1 MHVNTKEKGEI
12 MANKVFDVKLKA
24 VMLDGVMSDPETE
37 LLKDH
42 ISNASIHVS
51 SEDAKAIEAISVI
64 GSQVSTSSGNITV
77 LIDRLKELEDQ
88 MNSLKHTDVLEVT
101 DLDAAVDAT
110 KDVVLTATE
119 SVLSPTPITGKSVT
133 VNQATVVASGAKSAM
148 LTVTAESGDV
158 VLKNIDLSGDMSTT
172 NDTVQLIVESDEYV
186 RITDSIITASGYN
199 AINIG
204 DKKPPK
210 SVVIDNVQ
218 FLGDYR
224 NNTISIYG
232 TKDNAVVTI
241 SNCVFKKSSNPLR
254 IFNETNTRL
263 TVNLINCVFEQW
275 EEEAQDYYGPILC
288 EDAFTKNEFT
298 KAELATTEGKAA
310 AIAREREY
318 NRYSPDKVT
327 INMINC
333 TYKGKLITFDDL
345 VSVAGTKD
353 INTQLIYVYN
363 HVEGF
368 VEFDADRYP
377 KFTAK

>member
-1 MHVNTKEKGEI
+1 
-12 MANKVFDVKLKA
+12 MAKYTVDLVA
-24 VMLDGVMSDPETE
+24 THLDGQMGDPESK
-37 LLKDH
+37 LLTKHLTDG
-42 ISNASIHVS
+42 NIHVTVDDK
-51 SEDAKAIEAISVI
+51 EQWNEKVGQEEFIVVADKASAASADMIGIVARLAQLEERVIELTQTDRVEISDL
-64 GSQVSTSSGNITV
+64 SQA
-77 LIDRLKELEDQ
+77 
-88 MNSLKHTDVLEVT
+88 TDK
-101 DLDAAVDAT
+101 T
-110 KDVVLTATE
+110 KDVVISTTE
-119 SVLSPTPITGKSVT
+119 PVLSPTPVVGKSIT
-133 VNQATVVASGAKSAM
+133 VEQLTVVASGAKSAM
-148 LTVTAESGDV
+148 LTATAESGDV
-158 VLKNIDLSGDMSTT
+158 NLKGIDLSGDMSTT

-204 DKKPPK
+204 DKKAPK

-241 SNCVFKKSSNPLR
+241 SNCVFKNSSNPLR

-263 TVNLINCVFEQW
+263 VVNLINCVFEQW

-298 KAELATTEGKAA
+298 KAELATEEGKAA
-310 AIAREREY
+310 AIAKEQEY
-318 NRYSPDKVT
+318 NRYSPDKVV

-333 TYKGKLITFDDL
+333 TYKGKLITFENLAD
-345 VSVAGTKD
+345 VAGTKD
-353 INTQLIYVYN
+353 VNTQLIYVYN

>member
-1 MHVNTKEKGEI
+1 
-12 MANKVFDVKLKA
+12 MAKYNVDLVA
-24 VMLDGVMSDPETE
+24 THLDGQMGDPESK
-37 LLKDH
+37 LLTKHLTDG
-42 ISNASIHVS
+42 NIHVTVGDK
-51 SEDAKAIEAISVI
+51 EQWNEKVGQEEFVVVADKASANSADMVGIVARLAQLEERVI
-64 GSQVSTSSGNITV
+64 QLSQS
-77 LIDRLKELEDQ
+77 
-88 MNSLKHTDVLEVT
+88 DVVEVT
-101 DLDAAVDAT
+101 DITAAVDKT
-110 KDVVLTATE
+110 KDIVLTASE

-133 VNQATVVASGAKSAM
+133 VNKAVVVASGAKSAM

-158 VLKNIDLSGDMSTT
+158 NLKNIDLSGDMSTT

-204 DKKPPK
+204 DRKAPK

-254 IFNETNTRL
+254 IFNETNTKL

-275 EEEAQDYYGPILC
+275 EETTAEYAGPIIC
-288 EDAFTKNEFT
+288 EDAFTKSEFT
-298 KAELATTEGKAA
+298 KEELATEEGKAA
-310 AIAREREY
+310 AIAKEREY
-318 NRYSPDKVT
+318 NRYSPEKVT

-333 TYKGKLITFDDL
+333 TYKGKLIKFDDL
-345 VSVAGTKD
+345 ASVAGTKD

-363 HVEGF
+363 HVERF
-368 VEFDADRYP
+368 VEFDAARYP